1 MGYRGK
7 EKKNSNLP
15 EQNLVGVRPVG
26 VGGVKEGD
34 PGTECGLDEGHA
46 VLVGH
51 RGVIDA
57 GEAHAPE
64 TDLRHL
70 QHTKLTHQE
79 ESSPV
84 LSRATPGGWGCRGW
98 DQAIS
103 NGASYLETLSAK
115 FHSWHLAG
123 LHEAPREMRSNSP
136 GFTFR
141 STLGTHLA
149 ALA

>member
-34 PGTECGLDEGHA
+34 PGTERGLDEGHA

-79 ESSPV
+79 EARPFSVAQRLGAGDAGDGIRRSAIGLV
-84 LSRATPGGWGCRGW
+84 TSRP
-98 DQAIS
+98 
-103 NGASYLETLSAK
+103 
-115 FHSWHLAG
+115 
-123 LHEAPREMRSNSP
+123 
-136 GFTFR
+136 
-141 STLGTHLA
+141 
-149 ALA
+149 